1 MILVDCFDKRQRNK
15 ERKILYRFSVNHV
28 HVYQP
33 GLRFNSTLIRNIY
46 IMWHSKF
53 NYQNSISLKSSV
65 TLAWVDQKLLIS
77 IVVTESLFTTVS
89 FYINCRERC
98 RFHRGHYW
106 NRELKVTSCQFSSF
120 FYFEITARSLICQP
134 SMVWLQNSHGHERY
148 LRVIQ
153 RAFSKFSKIR
163 QYVKLWKYEWRGLRS

>member
-1 MILVDCFDKRQRNK
+1 MITQILKLFLDAMILVDCFDKRQRNK
-15 ERKILYRFSVNHV
+15 ERKILYRFSVDHV

-120 FYFEITARSLICQP
+120 FFILKLLQDHLFASL
-134 SMVWLQNSHGHERY
+134 R
-148 LRVIQ
+148 
-153 RAFSKFSKIR
+153 
-163 QYVKLWKYEWRGLRS
+163 